1 MLSRLTGVG
10 LLAWGGLVDGQH
22 GDGVREL
29 QDIVR
34 GWSELRNRDQDV
46 VLATVVGA
54 SGSTY
59 RRPGARLLLSA
70 ERWIAGGIS
79 GGCLERDVLGKA
91 WWRTREGPVVVTYDS
106 TSADDEET
114 WTFGLGCN
122 GRVDVLLERLPS
134 SGEAHPLEFIA
145 RCLGSRRSGLMATV
159 FRGGTEGGPG
169 RRLLLDADGVRSDL
183 PPGALRD
190 RILAAAEVAWRDGGT
205 RAERIEGPAGA
216 HEVLLEVIRPPRS
229 LVIFGAGQD
238 AVPLVNLA
246 ATLGFH
252 LTVVSNTSGGA
263 PADLFQDASV
273 RLTASPS
280 VVHEKLRLEPD
291 AAVVIMTH
299 NLGHDR
305 GYLRFALESNCRY
318 VGVLGP
324 RARTERL
331 LGELAD
337 AGFTPTDSQRSS
349 LFSPVGLNVGAE
361 QPEEIALSIL
371 SEVEATFSG
380 ADARSLRDR
389 PGPIHLR

>member
-1 MLSRLTGVG
+1 M
-10 LLAWGGLVDGQH
+10 
-22 GDGVREL
+22 

-34 GWSELRNRDQDV
+34 GWSELRTREQEV

-122 GRVDVLLERLPS
+122 GRVDVLLERLPP
-134 SGEAHPLEFIA
+134 SGEAHPLDFIA
-145 RCLGSRRSGLMATV
+145 QCLALRRPGVMATV
-159 FRGGTEGGPG
+159 FRGGQDGTVG
-169 RRLLLDADGVRSDL
+169 RRLLLDADGLRSDL
-183 PPGALRD
+183 PPGPLR
-190 RILAAAEVAWRDGGT
+190 AAVQEMAGAVAKEGKT
-205 RAERIEGPAGA
+205 RAERIEGTAGV

-229 LVIFGAGQD
+229 LVIFGTGQD
-238 AVPLVNLA
+238 AVPLVKLA
-246 ATLGFH
+246 AALGFH

-263 PADLFQDASV
+263 PGDLFQEAQV

-280 VVHEKLRLEPD
+280 AIREKMTLEPD

-299 NLGHDR
+299 NLSHDR
-305 GYLRFALESNCRY
+305 GYLRFALESECKY
-318 VGVLGP
+318 VGILGP

-331 LGELAD
+331 LGELAES
-337 AGFTPTDSQRSS
+337 GFKPSESRRAALYT
-349 LFSPVGLNVGAE
+349 PVGLHLGAE

-371 SEVEATFSG
+371 AEVQARFTD
-380 ADARSLRDR
+380 ADGQSLRLR
-389 PGPIHLR
+389 RGPIHPRSS

>member
-1 MLSRLTGVG
+1 MVVG
-10 LLAWGGLVDGQH
+10 ERGGDL
-22 GDGVREL
+22 REM

-34 GWSELRNRDQDV
+34 GWSELRTRGQDV
-46 VLATVVGA
+46 VLATVVAA

-59 RRPGARLLLSA
+59 RRPGARLLLST

-122 GRVDVLLERLPS
+122 GRVDVLLERLS
-134 SGEAHPLEFIA
+134 ASGEAHPLDFIA
-145 RCLGSRRSGLMATV
+145 RCLATRQAGVMATV
-159 FRGGTEGGPG
+159 FRGGRVGELG
-169 RRLLLDADGVRSDL
+169 RRLFLDADGVRSDL
-183 PPGALRD
+183 PEGPLRD
-190 RILAAAEVAWRDGGT
+190 GVRASAETVWRDGRT

-216 HEVLLEVIRPPRS
+216 CEVLLEVIRPPRS
-229 LVIFGAGQD
+229 LVVFGSGQD
-238 AVPLVNLA
+238 AVPLVKLA
-246 ATLGFH
+246 AALGFH

-263 PADLFQDASV
+263 PADLFQEASV

-280 VVHEKLRLEPD
+280 AVREKLILEPD

-305 GYLRFALESNCRY
+305 GYLRFALESASEY
-318 VGVLGP
+318 VGILGP

-331 LGELAD
+331 LNELAEE
-337 AGFTPTDSQRSS
+337 GFRPSEARRAA
-349 LFSPVGLNVGAE
+349 LYSPIGLHLGAE

-371 SEVEATFSG
+371 AEVVAKFSG
-380 ADARSLRDR
+380 ADAQSLRLR
-389 PGPIHLR
+389 PGPIHSRVS